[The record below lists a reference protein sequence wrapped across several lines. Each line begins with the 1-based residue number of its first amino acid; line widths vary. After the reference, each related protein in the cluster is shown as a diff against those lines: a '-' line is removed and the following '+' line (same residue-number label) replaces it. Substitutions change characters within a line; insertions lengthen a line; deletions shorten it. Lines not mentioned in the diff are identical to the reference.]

1 MRELGLVPAPIF
13 APGHCMICGGSYGPM
28 IDTRVDI
35 PGDGRMYI
43 CTHVCFPEMIRLV
56 QEVPASRRC
65 TATKVDGT
73 PCTAPAVAGHRYCVA
88 HTKLE
93 IREEEDERL
102 VGSHVRE

>member
-13 APGHCMICGGSYGPM
+13 APGCCFICGGNYGPM

-56 QEVPASRRC
+56 QEVPVKRRC
-65 TATKVDGT
+65 AAVKADGT
-73 PCTAPAVAGHRYCVA
+73 ACSAFALANRRYCVA
-88 HTKLE
+88 HSKLE
-93 IREEEDERL
+93 HKEEEDDGRL
-102 VGSHVRE
+102 VGADLR